1 MKWDFCS
8 KAKGDKKYVI
18 CNADEGDS
26 GAFSD
31 RYLLED
37 QPLKVIFGMVF
48 VDWSL
53 EVMKEYY
60 ILEENIQNLLKQ
72 LMDVSMNLK
81 N

>member
-37 QPLKVIFGMVF
+37 QPLKVIFGMVICGM
-48 VDWSL
+48 SL
-53 EVMKEYY
+53 EVMKVFY
-60 ILEENIQNLLKQ
+60 ILEENIQNL
-72 LMDVSMNLK
+72 
-81 N
+81 